1 MARSVLFFNGFT
13 IPPNKHMV
21 TDIIGHP
28 CFEVLRLET
37 KNGEPKLGVAAE
49 WMIMCSHE
57 IPSAPRW
64 MNAPMKTIL

>member
-1 MARSVLFFNGFT
+1 
-13 IPPNKHMV
+13 MV